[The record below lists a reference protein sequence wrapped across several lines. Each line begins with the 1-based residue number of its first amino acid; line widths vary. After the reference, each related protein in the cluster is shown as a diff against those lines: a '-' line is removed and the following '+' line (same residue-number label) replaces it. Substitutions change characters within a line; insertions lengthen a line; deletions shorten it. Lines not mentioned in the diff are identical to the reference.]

1 MEGKKF
7 IVTFILGIIYS
18 FLFFNLAKAENVL
31 DVPFITQFPPGTDW
45 YHTKNCGPTS
55 YLMIDS
61 FYTDKK
67 LNIQSIKDVDD
78 WLNKNYGRPIDN
90 YNGYYTNINDL
101 KILGLEFG
109 NFLDNDVEMVNS
121 LEKIKN
127 ALKND
132 LPVIIFVYTNMY
144 KYGRNIDVGHFMVIT
159 GITDDTVYTND
170 PGKTEGKNKAYPL
183 SQFIYAWSLQNNAA
197 LIFYPPGHEKILEN
211 KSGGLFLDLFNFANN
226 IFDIK
231 NILPDEN
238 GKDVKGETEVSI
250 QPENNNFVYTASIT
264 DKNQSLEVEPGQIIN
279 VVVKA
284 KNTGN
289 TTWQK
294 NLISLNVLG
303 TKVDNQ
309 KFFVDTWKTHLRP
322 TLVDSDVASGETGI
336 FSFQLKILNEIGNY
350 NFRTMIVRQDG
361 LQFTQVGSDIFS
373 LNLNVKEKKVEEVLL
388 PIIKEENEINIFDQV
403 KNTVDNVINK
413 VNEVVTDI
421 VKSIPTFFGGGSSN
435 GSTNNTNSD
444 NDFVSS
450 EIPEPELFFTA
461 SASST
466 LTNIVTTTIFGE
478 KSTELVNLKINNLEN
493 IFSSSGKSWS
503 SDVDL
508 VEGENNLLF
517 SFSNFDQTKIVTGTL
532 PIILDSISPD
542 KPILNSILNT
552 DNSPQLNLS
561 WQSADV
567 GSGLAYYILENKI
580 ATSTEWQTL
589 LKNTTSTILN
599 FPVAIGNSY
608 EFRVKAVDLAGNE
621 SSWSNEGNDDSI
633 LVDYSKEVIIN
644 EIAYA
649 PTYQGACG
657 GEWIELYNPENLDLF
672 GWSLEVLSVNS
683 SSTVIISA
691 SSTDK
696 YLVIGSLNIP
706 DTGAKIVLKN
716 NVGKIIDETD
726 QSLGWFVTPNFSH
739 ARSFERINTSSSG
752 NLASNWRENNSLRFQ
767 LFNSMCNQDYSSR
780 GFDNNSYYFLSNNL
794 AQDYIFSTTSTSDK
808 ILILSKEHNPYILDS
823 RVILPAGYTLVL
835 EPGVVVVGVN
845 NDSLLEVA
853 GTLQINGTAS
863 EPVYF
868 TSARDKTVSD
878 WYLSGNPSRL
888 EAAEVSLG
896 DWGLIIVKPG
906 GTMQAYYTNF
916 FYGGHTYRTGSC
928 FSCWTEEVIRNE
940 GGSVVVNNSN
950 FDNIF
955 VIQNDYNSSNDA
967 YIWNGGNL
975 EVNNSN
981 FNNGYRAILSNK
993 DTHVSISNNKFSN
1006 FSFDGVSPVN
1016 VQDAI
1021 LDKWENNVFE
1031 NNKINNISLPTL
1043 NISEDYT
1050 LTTDYNDVYFNGINV
1065 SSGAIMM
1072 IMPGV
1077 NINLNENTWLKV
1089 EGSLQAVGTENNH
1102 ISICPNQPKC
1112 SGLWFSNSQNNILS
1126 YVDIRNGGYH
1136 SNHTYPYL
1144 YLNYYSSLWLVNSQL
1159 AINNSS
1165 IMDSRRPSGFGI
1177 CGVNSDL
1184 DISNSEFGWSV
1195 DYPPPKY
1202 SNWIDGGI
1210 KINGGSLH
1218 LDNDTFRMMNYAVD
1232 ASQGGEVTSENMSST
1247 NFIDMYDVK
1256 YSLPNNIFSF

>member
-1 MEGKKF
+1 MEGQRRKLLYLF
-7 IVTFILGIIYS
+7 IIIFS
-18 FLFFNLAKAENVL
+18 FFFFSFAKAESIL
-31 DVPFITQFPPGTDW
+31 DIPFITQFPPGTGW
-45 YHTKNCGPTS
+45 SFTKNCGPTS

-61 FYTDKK
+61 FYTDRN
-67 LNIQSIKDVDD
+67 LSLQSIKDVDD
-78 WLNKNYGRPIDN
+78 WLYLNYSKSINN
-90 YNGYYTNINDL
+90 YNGSLTDIDDL
-101 KILGLEFG
+101 KNIAIKFG
-109 NFLDNDVEMVNS
+109 SFFEEDVKLSNSFNDVKSAIQN
-121 LEKIKN
+121 N
-127 ALKND
+127 
-132 LPVIIFVYTNMY
+132 LPVIIKVYTNMRIKGDY
-144 KYGRNIDVGHFMVIT
+144 DIVHFMVLT
-159 GITDDTVYTND
+159 GISGDTVYTND
-170 PGKTEGKNKAYPL
+170 PGKTNGKNKAYPL

-211 KSGGLFLDLFNFANN
+211 KFSGLFLDLFNFGNN

-238 GKDVKGETEVSI
+238 SQVVKGKTEVAV

-264 DKNQSLEVEPGQIIN
+264 DKNQSLEVETGQIIN

-284 KNTGN
+284 KNTGDI
-289 TTWQK
+289 TWQK

-303 TKVDNQ
+303 GEVDNQ
-309 KFFVDTWKTHLRP
+309 KFFVDNWKTHLRP
-322 TLVDSDVASGETGI
+322 ALLSSDVASGETGV
-336 FSFQLKILNEIGNY
+336 FSFQLKIPNDVGNY
-350 NFRTMIVRQDG
+350 NFRTMIVRQNG

-373 LNLNVKEKKVEEVLL
+373 LNLNVKEKKVEEVLSPL
-388 PIIKEENEINIFDQV
+388 TKEENEINIFDQV

-413 VNEVVTDI
+413 VNEVVNDI

-444 NDFVSS
+444 NDSASS
-450 EIPEPELFFTA
+450 EILEPELFFTA

-478 KSTELVNLKINNLEN
+478 KSAELVNLKINNLEN

-503 SDVDL
+503 ADVNL
-508 VEGENNLLF
+508 VEGKNDLLL

-542 KPILNSILNT
+542 KPILNSVLNT
-552 DNSPQLNLS
+552 DNSPHLNLS

-589 LKNTTSTILN
+589 LENTTTTVFHLA
-599 FPVAIGNSY
+599 VEVGQTY
-608 EFRVKAVDLAGNE
+608 EFRVKAVDLVGNV
-621 SSWSNEGNDDSI
+621 SSWSNDGQDNPI

-657 GEWIELYNPENLDLF
+657 GEWIELYNPENLDLS
-672 GWSLEVLSVNS
+672 GWNLDILSADS
-683 SSTVIISA
+683 SSTVMISS

-726 QSLGWFVTPNFSH
+726 QSLGWFATPNFSH
-739 ARSFERINTSSSG
+739 ARSLEKINVSLSS
-752 NLASNWRENNSLRFQ
+752 NLANNWRENNSLRFP
-767 LFNSMCNQDYSSR
+767 LFNSMCNQDCSSR

-823 RVILPAGYTLVL
+823 RVILPAGYTLQIGS
-835 EPGVVVVGVN
+835 GVVIVGEWD
-845 NDSLLEVA
+845 DSYLQVEGNLE
-853 GTLQINGTAS
+853 INGTVDD
-863 EPVYF
+863 PVYF
-868 TSARDKTVSD
+868 TSARDKTVQD
-878 WYLSGNPSRL
+878 WYLSGLPSRL
-888 EAAEVSLG
+888 EVGEATPG

-906 GTMQAYYTNF
+906 GTMQADYTNF
-916 FYGGHTYRTGSC
+916 FYGGQTYRTGSC
-928 FSCWTEEVIRNE
+928 FSCFTENVIRNE
-940 GGSVVVNNSN
+940 GGHVILNNSN
-950 FDNIF
+950 FDKLF
-955 VIQNDYNSSNDA
+955 VKDDYNNGTDS
-967 YIWNGGNL
+967 YILNGGNL

-993 DTHVSISNNKFSN
+993 DTHVSVSNNKFSN
-1006 FSFDGVSPVN
+1006 FSFDSVSPVN

-1065 SSGAIMM
+1065 SAGAIMT

-1089 EGSLQAVGTENNH
+1089 EGSLQAIGTENNH

-1184 DISNSEFGWSV
+1184 DIINSEFGWSA

-1218 LDNDTFRMMNYAVD
+1218 LDNDTFLMMNYAVD